1 MSTDNGNSPAMPQ
14 EWQSYVEAAPVGLT
28 KREYFEARAMQG
40 ILSNPAMITF
50 EMAATDQVKLFE
62 LIANLARQGA
72 EALLNGS
79 DL

>member
-1 MSTDNGNSPAMPQ
+1 
-14 EWQSYVEAAPVGLT
+14 
-28 KREYFEARAMQG
+28 MQG

>member
-1 MSTDNGNSPAMPQ
+1 
-14 EWQSYVEAAPVGLT
+14 VGLT